1 MLSRSAA
8 LRNRVLAAPGQYR
21 ALQVRHI
28 SIQPLYASPDKQE
41 ANSDIPREDKAS
53 QLREL
58 ASDIESALRSVQSVA
73 LNTWADR
80 IGRISKHTP
89 PLRRVGVL
97 YATGKESQ
105 TAQLAGAIIGFQEAG
120 SDTHAFADEV
130 CRSLYEN
137 STAIASLSP
146 EVGRFDNRGVSFLAA
161 TVANTD
167 RDLFADWLYSCEHIV
182 LVTDRSNIVQ
192 TLIST
197 PGLWLAMRFHP
208 RVRLAVDGLESS
220 SETVAAFSDLLRESL
235 TMLGASESLFG
246 STPHLITSLA
256 AACAK
261 PDASNAT
268 SGRSVIEELIND
280 APSGESS
287 RMDLLA
293 SSLGAAIAC
302 VENGGTTAFI
312 AAPPSSKTQEIV
324 EDEASVL
331 LTSRL
336 SAFLDKTDGC
346 DLGLLSLPSKRIQ
359 DDFES
364 GDLQTVDASV
374 GIIKQRICKWFAS
387 GKIWQSMFMR
397 VYEVSDTLID
407 NAIVDRSFEEADLG
421 MVHATGRLNE
431 SVKRIA
437 SELANEID
445 ALSTSVS
452 PGTVAMTASN
462 PSAVVAAKNAL
473 CALAQQKEPI
483 HPFRLARQ
491 VWAARERLA
500 QSEIVEGIPRYI
512 HTSLAQFWS
521 IHAVALTGAT
531 TSIVYFSMPV
541 HLAMTGGLSVSILAF
556 VWLARRWNQLRSNLY
571 KYMDNQATSMRTE
584 LSAVHKAVLQ
594 SELDSPISACVK
606 DITGLHMAIDYTG
619 LAFAALI
626 AVGGAVG
633 YFKSGSVASLVSGL
647 VFGALIS
654 FSVQLAAGN
663 SKSYSLLPAVLCLV
677 LCLVMGNRFLS
688 SKKFMP
694 AGMVATTSLLMVI
707 RYVLKAF

>member
-1 MLSRSAA
+1 
-8 LRNRVLAAPGQYR
+8 
-21 ALQVRHI
+21 
-28 SIQPLYASPDKQE
+28 PLYASPDTQE
-41 ANSDIPREDKAS
+41 TNSDIPREDKAS
-53 QLREL
+53 QLTKL
-58 ASDIESALRSVQSVA
+58 ASDIENALRSAQSAV

-80 IGRISKHTP
+80 IGRISKHAP
-89 PLRRVGVL
+89 PLRRVGML
-97 YATGKESQ
+97 YATGKETQ
-105 TAQLAGAIIGFQEAG
+105 TAQLAGAIIDFQEAG

-130 CRSLYEN
+130 CQSLYK
-137 STAIASLSP
+137 SATSIASLSS
-146 EVGRFDNRGVSFLAA
+146 EVGRFDNHSISFLAA

-167 RDLFADWLYSCEHIV
+167 RDLFADWLYSCEQIV

-192 TLIST
+192 TLISM

-208 RVRLAVDGLESS
+208 RVRLVVDGLESS
-220 SETVAAFSDLLRESL
+220 SETVAAFSDLLQESL

-246 STPHLITSLA
+246 STPHLVASLA
-256 AACAK
+256 AVCAK

-268 SGRSVIEELIND
+268 SGKSAIEVLINN

-287 RMDLLA
+287 RLDLLA

-312 AAPPSSKTQEIV
+312 AAPPNSKTKEIV
-324 EDEASVL
+324 KDEASVL
-331 LTSRL
+331 ITSRL
-336 SAFLDKTDGC
+336 GAFLDKTDGC

-374 GIIKQRICKWFAS
+374 GIIKQRICQWFSS

-397 VYEVSDTLID
+397 VYEVSDSLID

-431 SVKRIA
+431 SIKRIA
-437 SELANEID
+437 SELVNEVD
-445 ALSTSVS
+445 SLSSSVS

-483 HPFRLARQ
+483 HPFQLARQ

-500 QSEIVEGIPRYI
+500 QSEIVEGVPRYI
-512 HTSLAQFWS
+512 HTSLVQFWS

-531 TSIVYFSMPV
+531 TSIVYFGAPA
-541 HLAMTGGLSVSILAF
+541 HLAMTGGLGVSILAF

-571 KYMDNQATSMRTE
+571 KYMDNEAASMRTE
-584 LSAVHKAVLQ
+584 LSAAHKAVLQ
-594 SELDSPISACVK
+594 SELDSPISA
-606 DITGLHMAIDYTG
+606 
-619 LAFAALI
+619 F
-626 AVGGAVG
+626 GGAVG

-654 FSVQLAAGN
+654 FSAQLAAGN
-663 SKSYSLLPAVLCLV
+663 SKSYSLLPAILCLV
-677 LCLVMGNRFLS
+677 LCLVMGNRFLN

>member
-8 LRNRVLAAPGQYR
+8 LRNRVLAAPGRYR
-21 ALQVRHI
+21 ALSIQLNAATTTGHSYAKGHSSIQIHRRGLPHNRQVRNI
-28 SIQPLYASPDKQE
+28 SVQPLYASPDTQE
-41 ANSDIPREDKAS
+41 TNSDIPREDKAS

-58 ASDIESALRSVQSVA
+58 ASDIENALRSAQSAA

-89 PLRRVGVL
+89 PLRRVGML
-97 YATGKESQ
+97 YATGKETQ
-105 TAQLAGAIIGFQEAG
+105 TAQLAGAITDFQEAG

-130 CRSLYEN
+130 CQSLYK
-137 STAIASLSP
+137 SATSIASLSS
-146 EVGRFDNRGVSFLAA
+146 EVGRFDNHGISFLAA

-167 RDLFADWLYSCEHIV
+167 RDVFADWLYSCEQIV

-192 TLIST
+192 TLISM

-208 RVRLAVDGLESS
+208 RVRLVVDGLESS
-220 SETVAAFSDLLRESL
+220 SETVAAFSDLLQESL

-246 STPHLITSLA
+246 STPHLVASLA
-256 AACAK
+256 AVCAK
-261 PDASNAT
+261 SDVYNAT
-268 SGRSVIEELIND
+268 SGKSVMEELINN
-280 APSGESS
+280 ALSGESS
-287 RMDLLA
+287 RLDLLA

-312 AAPPSSKTQEIV
+312 AAPPSSKAQETV
-324 EDEASVL
+324 KDEASVL
-331 LTSRL
+331 ITSRL

-374 GIIKQRICKWFAS
+374 GIIKQRICQWFSS

-397 VYEVSDTLID
+397 VYEVSDSLID
-407 NAIVDRSFEEADLG
+407 NAIVDRSFEEANLG

-437 SELANEID
+437 SELVNGID
-445 ALSTSVS
+445 TLSSSVS
-452 PGTVAMTASN
+452 PGTVAMSASN

-483 HPFRLARQ
+483 HPFQLARQ
-491 VWAARERLA
+491 VWAARERLE
-500 QSEIVEGIPRYI
+500 QSEIVEGVPRYI
-512 HTSLAQFWS
+512 HTSLVQFWS

-531 TSIVYFSMPV
+531 TSIVYFSAPV

-571 KYMDNQATSMRTE
+571 KYMDNEAASMRTE
-584 LSAVHKAVLQ
+584 LSAAHKAVLQ

-606 DITGLHMAIDYTG
+606 DITGL
-619 LAFAALI
+619 
-626 AVGGAVG
+626 
-633 YFKSGSVASLVSGL
+633 
-647 VFGALIS
+647 
-654 FSVQLAAGN
+654 Q
-663 SKSYSLLPAVLCLV
+663 CLV
-677 LCLVMGNRFLS
+677 ATDSSQSQSTSKNCESLTTAWKSRLTSALS
-688 SKKFMP
+688 
-694 AGMVATTSLLMVI
+694 
-707 RYVLKAF
+707 